1 MFYNFD
7 GSIDDSDHRL
17 YLAKDRTKAA
27 KPGKYQQRAK
37 ADRPKDK
44 LADAKT
50 ERCHKMKISSI
61 EIAKSIIASAR
72 WSRAKAAAEGRTSKR
87 LEDRWY
93 LCDTCSGGAKKAKI
107 YHVTRLTDKEY
118 AEKFEASMTGGFSL
132 AA

>member
-1 MFYNFD
+1 MYYKEEETIND
-7 GSIDDSDHRL
+7 GGHRL
-17 YLAKDRTKAA
+17 YLAKVRTKDS
-27 KPGKYQQRAK
+27 KPGKYHQRTK

-44 LADAKT
+44 LAEAKT
-50 ERCHKMKISSI
+50 ERCQKMKIRSI

-72 WSRAKAAAEGRTSKR
+72 WARAKAAAEGRTSKR

-93 LCDTCSGGAKKAKI
+93 LCDTCSGGTKKVKI

-118 AEKFEASMTGGFSL
+118 SEKFEASIRGGFSL

>member
-17 YLAKDRTKAA
+17 YLAKDRSKAA
-27 KPGKYQQRAK
+27 KPGKYHQRAK

-44 LADAKT
+44 LAEFKAD
-50 ERCHKMKISSI
+50 RCRKMKITSI
-61 EIAKSIIASAR
+61 DIAKSIITSAR
-72 WSRAKAAAEGRTSKR
+72 RSRAKAAAEGRKSKR

-93 LCDTCSGGAKKAKI
+93 LCEVCGTGTKAKI
-107 YHVTRLTDKEY
+107 WHVTRLTEKEY
-118 AEKFEASMTGGFSL
+118 AEKFEASLEGGFSL